1 MVRFLF
7 ILLVVLLIPA
17 AGWLLM
23 RRVRHPEGPMTV
35 FDVRRLKERS
45 RRSPRLEAALVLR
58 VSIAEEAEKAGLP
71 DPTPSVDPAIR
82 ALERQED
89 LLEHLERA
97 LAETSRAELQAAL
110 DDAKVERELAQ
121 TTELVK
127 QKQERVD
134 GLAAR
139 LTQLSRLEAR
149 QQELREA
156 ADRLIFGIRGLHLA
170 LLERASEAAA
180 GADPLTDARAA
191 LEQTRLHTPRI
202 DDAEVQTW
210 SQKKA

>member
-1 MVRFLF
+1 MIRFLV
-7 ILLVVLLIPA
+7 ILLVVLLVPVA
-17 AGWLLM
+17 AWLLL
-23 RRVRHPEGPMTV
+23 RRARHPEGPLTV

-89 LLEHLERA
+89 LLLHLEQA
-97 LAETSRAELQAAL
+97 LAETSRTELQSAL

-121 TTELVK
+121 TTELVA
-127 QKQERVD
+127 QKQAQVD
-134 GLAAR
+134 GLVAR
-139 LTQLSRLEAR
+139 LDQLTRLEAR

-170 LLERASEAAA
+170 LLDRASQEAA

-202 DDAEVQTW
+202 DDAEVAAW
-210 SQKKA
+210 SQKNS